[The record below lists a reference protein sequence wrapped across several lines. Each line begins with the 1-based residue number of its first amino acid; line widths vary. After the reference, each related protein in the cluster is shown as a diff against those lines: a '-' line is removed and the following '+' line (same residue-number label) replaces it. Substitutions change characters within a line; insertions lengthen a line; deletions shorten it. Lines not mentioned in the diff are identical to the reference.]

1 MLKNVAQLKER
12 EKKMESFLR
21 VNHDQVEYYYM
32 KAKEKVEKLCQE
44 VVVTASAERR
54 TGEPLA
60 SASLWPSSELGEVLV
75 IQAIDNC

>member
-1 MLKNVAQLKER
+1 
-12 EKKMESFLR
+12 
-21 VNHDQVEYYYM
+21 M
-32 KAKEKVEKLCQE
+32 KFAEFGICQE
-44 VVVTASAERR
+44 VVVTATAERR